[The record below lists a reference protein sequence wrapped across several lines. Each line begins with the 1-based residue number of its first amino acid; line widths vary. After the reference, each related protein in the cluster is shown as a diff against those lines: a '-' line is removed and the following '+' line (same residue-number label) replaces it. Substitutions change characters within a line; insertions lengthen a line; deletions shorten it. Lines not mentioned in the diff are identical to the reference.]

1 MTPACPAHTVGQL
14 PAEGLWAE
22 AFRVQRRGVD
32 ALAGLA
38 GALATCGPLA
48 LGIALDEPAIG
59 VTASFG
65 GLNGALGVSRGALRE
80 RVGWGAAAALGC
92 CMSVVFATAVQDS
105 VAASVAASF
114 VIVWL
119 FAFLRTFG
127 VSGGLTGFVISAIFV
142 ILNGIPAEPL
152 NVGERGMWFALGTLG
167 GFLLMVA
174 AYARDAPPPSPEAPP
189 FMTLLGPGARRLRDA
204 IAGDKLLRAHA
215 LRLASIIALTT
226 LLYKLFELEH
236 GYWVPLTVLAV
247 LQPEEHA
254 SSVRALQRAGG
265 TLVGTAVIAVFMI
278 AVGGQWVMVAG
289 QGVAAFGLFALHS
302 RGYFWLVVLITPT
315 ALLTLS
321 AVDYQGDAV
330 ALERAAWS
338 ALGILV
344 GLALAEVVWRLAE
357 HRPHHSRAP

>member
-1 MTPACPAHTVGQL
+1 MR
-14 PAEGLWAE
+14 AEGLWVE

-38 GALATCGPLA
+38 GAVATCGPLA

-65 GLNGALGVSRGALRE
+65 GLNGALPVPRGALRE
-80 RVGWGAAAALGC
+80 RLGWGGGAALGC
-92 CMSVVFATAVQDS
+92 CASVALATAVQDS
-105 VAASVAASF
+105 VAASVVAAF
-114 VIVWL
+114 LVVAL
-119 FAFLRTFG
+119 FAFFRTFG

-142 ILNGIPAEPL
+142 IMNGIPAAPL
-152 NVGERGMWFALGTLG
+152 DVGERVLWFGAGTLAG
-167 GFLLMVA
+167 WLLMVA
-174 AYARDAPPPSPEAPP
+174 AYARHAPSPDPAPTP
-189 FMTLLGPGARRLRDA
+189 LTTLLARGARQLRDA
-204 IAGDKLLRAHA
+204 LAADKLLRAHA
-215 LRLASIIALTT
+215 LRVASVIGATT
-226 LLYKLFELEH
+226 LLYQLLDLEH

-254 SSVRALQRAGG
+254 SNVRAIQRAIG
-265 TLVGTAVIAVFMI
+265 TFVGTAVIAAFTI
-278 AVGGQWVMVAG
+278 ATGAQWPIVAG

-302 RGYFWLVVLITPT
+302 RGYFWLVVMITPT
-315 ALLTLS
+315 ALLALS

-344 GLALAEVVWRLAE
+344 GLAIAELFWRLA
-357 HRPHHSRAP
+357 PHLPHTAST